1 MKKTVLK
8 SSLLAGVVSLLFSF
22 SVLKSG
28 SLTDITKPYLGEYE
42 CQRAIF
48 DGKDYAQEF
57 SYIRLTFSADNT
69 FTLSYKTKEGLCGS
83 EKGEYSYDEEKE
95 EVTLFTQGR
104 HSFKR
109 TFPLVKGN
117 IYMSLRLGDKTL
129 QVQFGQK

>member
-1 MKKTVLK
+1 M
-8 SSLLAGVVSLLFSF
+8 LFTF
-22 SVLKSG
+22 CQNIKG
-28 SLTDITKPYLGEYE
+28 SLTDVTKPYLGEYE

-129 QVQFGQK
+129 QVQFEQK